1 MSNEPLKIAFTGVYD
16 IANYGDHLFPIIFDK
31 IMKMKGLN
39 IKLYLFSPVGG
50 TQSLSLNEIVY
61 PLNEMESLHLK
72 HNFDAIIVGGGGI
85 FHYASGQQKIKRDS
99 DEFVDYPVFETWVIP
114 SIVAYK
120 HNIKLIWNLLGG
132 YHDFSPFYQK
142 LTQALCDPID
152 YISVRDNYTKKIL
165 TDSGIEDTLINVFPD
180 SAFMMTECIPHE
192 IIEKSLKN
200 LRNSDKEYIVY
211 HANRFL
217 PKSAIPDVVKSLD
230 YFYNLGFEII
240 LLPLAYTHDDESILR
255 EINQNADSRYTL
267 YEKELN
273 MYEIMSMLAGCHAY
287 IGVSF
292 HGAITAACHGKK
304 VVAFDY
310 MLNGKTKDLFKMLDL
325 QDYYVTDS
333 NSLYE
338 RTVQCHK
345 NMSPVILDDKIA
357 SLHQHFDTIIEL
369 LVSTKTREKG
379 SDNFLI
385 NFSNTIS
392 NINKSFSALQ
402 SEFSQLDNL
411 SRDTHIKYVELQDK
425 HAELCKLN
433 IELKDNI
440 NTFSSANNELQD
452 TFNALQLQNKELF
465 KQKTDAEKWI
475 DEMKKSRTYNFI
487 KTINSIKLKIKD
499 ALIK

>member
-1 MSNEPLKIAFTGVYD
+1 
-16 IANYGDHLFPIIFDK
+16 
-31 IMKMKGLN
+31 
-39 IKLYLFSPVGG
+39 
-50 TQSLSLNEIVY
+50 
-61 PLNEMESLHLK
+61 
-72 HNFDAIIVGGGGI
+72 
-85 FHYASGQQKIKRDS
+85 
-99 DEFVDYPVFETWVIP
+99 
-114 SIVAYK
+114 
-120 HNIKLIWNLLGG
+120 
-132 YHDFSPFYQK
+132 
-142 LTQALCDPID
+142 
-152 YISVRDNYTKKIL
+152 
-165 TDSGIEDTLINVFPD
+165 
-180 SAFMMTECIPHE
+180 MMTECIPYE
-192 IIEKSLKN
+192 IIEKSLNN

-325 QDYYVTDS
+325 QDYYITDS
-333 NSLYE
+333 NCLYE
-338 RTVQCHK
+338 RTVHCHK

-357 SLHQHFDTIIEL
+357 SLHQHFDTIIDL

-392 NINKSFSALQ
+392 NINKSFSTLQ

-433 IELKDNI
+433 IELKDNL
-440 NTFSSANNELQD
+440 NTFSRANNELQD

-465 KQKTDAEKWI
+465 KQKSDAEKWI
-475 DEMKKSRTYNFI
+475 DEMKKSRTYNLI
-487 KTINSIKLKIKD
+487 KTINNIKLKIKN